1 MSDKKNFMVV
11 TIYDEYETGVEF
23 YATRE
28 EAEKDYERR
37 KDTCEVYIA
46 QVLS

>member
-1 MSDKKNFMVV
+1 MSDEKNFMVV
-11 TIYDEYETGVEF
+11 AIYDEYETDVEF

-28 EAEKDYERR
+28 EAEKDYERQ
-37 KDTCEVYIA
+37 TETYEAYIA